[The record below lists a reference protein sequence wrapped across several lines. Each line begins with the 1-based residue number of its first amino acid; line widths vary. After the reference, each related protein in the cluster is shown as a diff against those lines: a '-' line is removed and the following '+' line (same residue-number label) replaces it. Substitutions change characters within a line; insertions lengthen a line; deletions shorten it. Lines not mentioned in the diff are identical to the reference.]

1 MDPLI
6 LILSDPKLTIRDIRT
21 LALTNKDWE
30 KAARDEMLWIR
41 LYFKKLVGV
50 MRLDKLEPTKRDE
63 YIGSLLETTTEGVLW
78 TAMRKKIRRS
88 MDNQFGED
96 GTRKNQSI
104 NGYHVFMS
112 FTFRAILLGLRP
124 QAGFFDTVFSNTK
137 KLWFKGILEATPSEY
152 DEGGYDEVNIT
163 IENVDN
169 FENARNIR
177 ISVPSRY
184 AEYFEGRYDYFLR
197 PHSKRTN
204 RPFYDATRDTYSE
217 DTHYQVTPDGILFFL
232 YGLLNWQWQPLIKG
246 RLSLLENCAQCGKE
260 AFEQCGAQ
268 CGKAFYCGQECAN
281 THWEKGH
288 EKECK

>member
-6 LILSDPKLTIRDIRT
+6 LILSDPKLTIRDIRK

-50 MRLDKLEPTKRDE
+50 EKLDGNDA
-63 YIGSLLETTTEGVLW
+63 YIRSLLKDTMEGALW
-78 TAMRKKIRRS
+78 TAMRKRIRDSGDRK
-88 MDNQFGED
+88 FGED
-96 GTRKNQSI
+96 GTEKNPSI
-104 NGYHVFMS
+104 NGYQLFMA
-112 FTFRAILLGLRP
+112 FTFRAILLGLQT

-137 KLWFKGILEATPSEY
+137 KLRFRGRLQATPSEY
-152 DEGGYDEVNIT
+152 DEGGYDEVDIVIANM
-163 IENVDN
+163 DN

-177 ISVPSRY
+177 IYVQSRY
-184 AEYFEGRYDYFLR
+184 AEDFESIYGYFLR

-204 RPFYDATRDTYSE
+204 RPFYDATTDTYSE

-232 YGLLNWQWQPLIKG
+232 YGLLNWQWQPLMKG
-246 RLSLLENCAQCGKE
+246 RLSLLESCAQCGKE

-268 CGKAFYCGQECAN
+268 CGKAFYCGQKCAN
-281 THWEKGH
+281 MHWEKGH

>member
-6 LILSDPKLTIRDIRT
+6 LILSDPKLTIRDIRK

-30 KAARDEMLWIR
+30 KAARNEMLWIR

-50 MRLDKLEPTKRDE
+50 EKLDGNDAR
-63 YIGSLLETTTEGVLW
+63 IRSLLKYTMEGALW
-78 TAMRKKIRRS
+78 TAMRKRIRDSGDRE
-88 MDNQFGED
+88 FGED
-96 GTRKNQSI
+96 GTEKTPSI
-104 NGYHVFMS
+104 NGYQLFMA
-112 FTFRAILLGLRP
+112 FTFRAILLGLRT

-137 KLWFKGILEATPSEY
+137 RLEFRGRLQATPSEY
-152 DEGGYDEVNIT
+152 DDGDYDEVNIV

-177 ISVPSRY
+177 IYVPSRY
-184 AEYFEGRYDYFLR
+184 AENFENIYDYFLR

-204 RPFYDATRDTYSE
+204 RPFYDATKDTYSE
-217 DTHYQVTPDGILFFL
+217 DTRYQVTPDGILFFL
-232 YGLLNWQWQPLIKG
+232 YALLHWEWQPVIKG

-260 AFEQCGAQ
+260 AFEQCGGQ
-268 CGKAFYCGQECAN
+268 CGKAFYCGQDCAN
-281 THWEKGH
+281 MHWEKGH